1 MEAKKRVLKR
11 EIEEDDKKQVLKD
24 EIEEGDGKKYTTEDE
39 IEEDDDE
46 MHDIK
51 DKTNG
56 EALEH
61 HGHPQDKALQLD
73 DQMEEEELKPR
84 GMSLSSGTSSRSTAP
99 SEEQRV
105 LPCARCFGRMKQH
118 PDHVCVLST
127 GATRCNFCAPKGR
140 PCLRLP
146 SAVHA
151 NAIRA
156 ISAHPATQKS
166 ALINKVLSRIQ
177 RYVIRPKTL
186 RKSTYVLGE
195 VRAPPCPRSYH
206 TPMTNALRNHDIQS
220 IKNVRDEIAAVSCR
234 VEWEVQKLTERLMEL
249 QTEEEQEDLSA

>member
-1 MEAKKRVLKR
+1 MGAKKR
-11 EIEEDDKKQVLKD
+11 VLKD
-24 EIEEGDGKKYTTEDE
+24 EIEEGDDKKYTTEDE

-51 DKTNG
+51 DETNE

-61 HGHPQDKALQLD
+61 HGHPQDNALQLD
-73 DQMEEEELKPR
+73 DQMEEEEPQPR
-84 GMSLSSGTSSRSTAP
+84 GMSLSSGTSSRSTAL

-105 LPCARCFGRMKQH
+105 LPCALCFRRMKQH
-118 PDHVCVLST
+118 LDHVCVLPA
-127 GATRCNFCAPKGR
+127 GAKRCNYCTSKSR
-140 PCLRLP
+140 PCIRLP

-156 ISAHPATQKS
+156 VSAHPAIQKS
-166 ALINKVLSRIQ
+166 ALVSNVLRRIP
-177 RYVIRPKTL
+177 RYVRPSKF

-195 VRAPPCPRSYH
+195 AVPPCPRSYH

-220 IKNVRDEIAAVSCR
+220 IKNFRDEIAAVSYR
-234 VEWEVQKLTERLMEL
+234 AEWEVKKLTERLMEL
-249 QTEEEQEDLSA
+249 QTEEEQEDLSALV